1 MSGNGPK
8 MKTENIQVSIETCKH
23 RIVGTV
29 HPPSLAYR
37 SRLSDL
43 LNQRDISFLSVTE
56 AEVYA
61 NNDAAELL
69 YKTDFLSVN
78 LSNIELIRPLEG
90 S

>member
-8 MKTENIQVSIETCKH
+8 MKTENIQVSIETCSH

-61 NNDAAELL
+61 NSGAAELL

-78 LSNIELIRPLEG
+78 LSNIELIRPLNG